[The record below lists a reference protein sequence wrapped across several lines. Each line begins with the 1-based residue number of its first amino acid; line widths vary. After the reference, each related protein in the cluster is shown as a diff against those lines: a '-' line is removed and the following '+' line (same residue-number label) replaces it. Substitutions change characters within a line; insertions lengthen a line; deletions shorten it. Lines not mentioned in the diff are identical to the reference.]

1 MISDQNWIKY
11 TDEKGEQLPSGL
23 SIEILNP
30 DESSKETKKLDVKN
44 IITKYNNY
52 YFIDKNIDD
61 DCPQG
66 IIQSSEWAELQVI
79 GLIRP
84 EQRKQWDEQSVKQ
97 ILAWKTGKI
106 KQKETQKE
114 KKFIYAKGWQEH
126 PLAVQLPNQRPMDTT
141 VFLGLSKIVI
151 DLHKDYCE
159 KNKNEKDVWTKL
171 LAYVNDNDIAG
182 LGSVYLITLLF
193 FITNGDCPIYDRFA
207 MAALA
212 SFVLNEKKGIKVP
225 DDSIFRGCGLPDRKS
240 KYANEL
246 ILDPNS
252 KYKKYQQLLKYFFGD
267 DWNRDIDKGRDID
280 RALWVYGHK
289 FKVYDQM

>member
-30 DESSKETKKLDVKN
+30 DESSKETKKLDVKD

-84 EQRKQWDEQSVKQ
+84 EQRKQWDEKSVKQ

-106 KQKETQKE
+106 DHKKTEEE
-114 KKFIYAKGWQEH
+114 KKLNYVKGWRENS
-126 PLAVQLPNQRPMDTT
+126 LAVQLPNQQPMDTT

-159 KNKNEKDVWTKL
+159 NKNEKDVWTEL
-171 LAYVNDNDIAG
+171 LAYVNDNNIAG

-193 FITNGDCPIYDRFA
+193 FITNGKCPIYDRFA

-212 SFVLNEKKGIKVP
+212 SFVINKEEGSNVP
-225 DDSIFRGCGLPDRKS
+225 DGAIIRGCGLPGRKS
-240 KYANEL
+240 EDANNL
-246 ILDPNS
+246 LSDPDS
-252 KYKKYQQLLKYFFGD
+252 KYVKYQQLLKDFFGD
-267 DWNRDIDKGRDID
+267 DWNRDIDKSRDID